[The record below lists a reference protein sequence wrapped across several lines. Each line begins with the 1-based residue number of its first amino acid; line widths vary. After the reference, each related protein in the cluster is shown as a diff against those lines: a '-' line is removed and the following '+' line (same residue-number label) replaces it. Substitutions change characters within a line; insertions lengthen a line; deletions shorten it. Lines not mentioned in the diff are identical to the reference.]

1 MKTVFNPVKVT
12 SKKSPMFFGDGLS
25 IARFDEQQFEI
36 FEKLTKRQLGYFWK
50 PDEIDVS
57 KDIKDFRSLN
67 EAEQHIF
74 TSNIK
79 RQVMLDSIQGRSPAL
94 ALLPVC
100 SSTELE
106 NWILTWSF
114 METIHSRSY
123 SYIIQNVYSDPSLVL
138 DDIVSNKQIQ
148 ECARDISSYYDQFI
162 ACCHSEGQNFSFKRK
177 SLILLLYAIAALE
190 GVRFYISFA
199 CSWAFTEQ
207 KKSMEGNAKLIKLIA
222 RDENLH
228 LGAVQ
233 HIVKILQADPAYE
246 KAFEMTRE
254 EGVHIFEVVASQE
267 KSWAEYLFQHGA
279 MIGLNSDMLKS
290 YVDWLVSKRML
301 SLGLPSSY
309 VGTNPLPWTNKW
321 ISGKEVQS
329 APQEVVLVNYTAGD
343 IKQDVDDKTFAG
355 FSL

>member
-1 MKTVFNPVKVT
+1 MKTVFNPNEAARNP
-12 SKKSPMFFGDGLS
+12 SLFFGDGLS
-25 IARFDEQQFEI
+25 IARFDQHSFEV

-50 PDEIDVS
+50 PDEVDVS
-57 KDIKDFRSLN
+57 KDAKDFRMLN

-79 RQVMLDSIQGRSPAL
+79 RQVMLDSIQGRSPSL

-100 SSTELE
+100 SSPELE

-123 SYIIQNVYSDPSLVL
+123 SYIIQNVYSNPSVVL
-138 DDIVSNKQIQ
+138 DDIMENDQIRQ
-148 ECARDISSYYDQFI
+148 CAKDISSYYDGFI
-162 ACCHSEGQNFSFKRK
+162 HCCTEPNSIPQTKKEA
-177 SLILLLYAIAALE
+177 LILLLYAIAALE

-207 KKSMEGNAKLIKLIA
+207 KRAMEGNAKLIKLIA

-233 HIVKILQADPAYE
+233 HMVKILQTDPSFK
-246 KAFEMTRE
+246 KAFATTRE
-254 EGVHIFEVVASQE
+254 EGIHIFEVVASQE
-267 KSWAEYLFQHGA
+267 KIWAEYLFKHGA

-290 YVDWLVSKRML
+290 YVDWLVSKRLL
-301 SLGLPSSY
+301 SLGLSSTY
-309 VGTNPLPWTNKW
+309 AATNPLPWTNKW

-329 APQEVVLVNYTAGD
+329 APQETTLVSYISGD
-343 IKQDVDDKTFAG
+343 IKQDVNEKTFSG

>member
-1 MKTVFNPVKVT
+1 MKTVFNT
-12 SKKSPMFFGDGLS
+12 NKKSRKPSLFFGDGLS
-25 IARFDEQQFEI
+25 VARFDEQNFEI

-50 PDEIDVS
+50 PDEVDVS
-57 KDIKDFRSLN
+57 KDIKDFRALN

-94 ALLPVC
+94 VLLPIC

-123 SYIIQNVYSDPSLVL
+123 SYIIQNVYSDPSEVL
-138 DDIVSNKQIQ
+138 DDISSNQYIQ
-148 ECARDISSYYDQFI
+148 ECADDISCYYDRL
-162 ACCHSEGQNFSFKRK
+162 AEGLEGRK
-177 SLILLLYAIAALE
+177 KVDLIFLLYSIAALE
-190 GVRFYISFA
+190 GVRFYVSFA

-207 KKSMEGNAKLIKLIA
+207 KKAMEGNAKLIKLIA

-233 HIVKILQADPAYE
+233 HMIKILQADPSYK
-246 KAFEMTRE
+246 KAFEETRE
-254 EGVHIFEVVASQE
+254 AGVAIFEDVSRQE
-267 KSWAEYLFQHGA
+267 KDWADYLFRHGA
-279 MIGLNSDMLKS
+279 MIGLNADMLKS
-290 YVDWLVSKRML
+290 YVDWLVSKRLL

-309 VGTNPLPWTNKW
+309 VGTNPLPWTTKW

-329 APQEVVLVNYTAGD
+329 APQETTLVNYIAGD
-343 IKQDVDDKTFAG
+343 IKQDVNEKTFSG

>member
-1 MKTVFNPVKVT
+1 MKTVFDT
-12 SKKSPMFFGDGLS
+12 TKKAKYPSLFFENGLS
-25 IARFDEQQFEI
+25 IARFDEQNFEI

-50 PDEIDVS
+50 PDEVDVS
-57 KDIKDFRSLN
+57 KDIKDFRALN
-67 EAEQHIF
+67 DAEQHIF

-79 RQVMLDSIQGRSPAL
+79 RQVMLDSIQGRSPVL

-106 NWILTWSF
+106 NWIITWSF
-114 METIHSRSY
+114 FETIHSRSY
-123 SYIIQNVYSDPSLVL
+123 SYIIQNIYPDPSLVL
-138 DDIVSNKQIQ
+138 NDIESNNPIQ
-148 ECARDISSYYDQFI
+148 ECAKDISEYYD
-162 ACCHSEGQNFSFKRK
+162 NFLRVCDIGNLEAKRGA
-177 SLILLLYAIAALE
+177 LILLLYAIAALE

-207 KKSMEGNAKLIKLIA
+207 RRVMEGNAKLIKLIA

-233 HIVKILQADPAYE
+233 HMVKILQTDKSYN
-246 KAFEMTRE
+246 KAFEATRN
-254 EGVHIFEVVASQE
+254 EGVKIFEFVAEQE
-267 KSWAEYLFQHGA
+267 KTWAEYLFQHGA
-279 MIGLNSDMLKS
+279 MIGLNTDMLKD
-290 YVDWLVSKRML
+290 YVDWLVSKRLL

-321 ISGKEVQS
+321 ISGKEVQN
-329 APQEVVLVNYTAGD
+329 APQEVVLTSYITGD
-343 IKQDVDDKTFAG
+343 IKQDVDEKTFSG

>member
-1 MKTVFNPVKVT
+1 MKTVFSPHKNT
-12 SKKSPMFFGDGLS
+12 KKSSLFFEGNLS
-25 IARFDEQQFEI
+25 IARFDEQQFEV

-50 PDEIDVS
+50 PDEVDVS
-57 KDIKDFRSLN
+57 KDIKDFRALN

-79 RQVMLDSIQGRSPAL
+79 RQVMLDSIQGRSPSL

-123 SYIIQNVYSDPSLVL
+123 SYIIQNVYPEPSLVL
-138 DDIVSNKQIQ
+138 DDILSNKQIQ
-148 ECARDISSYYDQFI
+148 ECARDISSYYDAFI
-162 ACCHSEGQNFSFKRK
+162 HLCADNSADHQSEKE

-233 HIVKILQADPAYE
+233 HMIKILQNDPSYN
-246 KAFEMTRE
+246 KAFASTRN
-254 EGVHIFEVVASQE
+254 EGIHIFEVVASQE
-267 KSWAEYLFQHGA
+267 KTWAEYLFQHGA
-279 MIGLNSDMLKS
+279 MIGLNADMLKS
-290 YVDWLVSKRML
+290 YVDWLVYKRLL
-301 SLGLPSSY
+301 SLGLSSSY

-329 APQEVVLVNYTAGD
+329 APQETTLVSYIAGD
-343 IKQDVDDKTFAG
+343 IKQDVTEKTFSG
-355 FSL
+355 FAL

>member
-1 MKTVFNPVKVT
+1 MKTVFNPLKIT
-12 SKKSPMFFGDGLS
+12 SKKSPLFFGDGLS

-50 PDEIDVS
+50 PDEVDIS

-123 SYIIQNVYSDPSLVL
+123 SYIIQNVYPNPSSVL
-138 DDIVSNKQIQ
+138 DDITSNKQIQ
-148 ECARDISSYYDQFI
+148 ECARDISSYYDAFI
-162 ACCHSEGQNFSFKRK
+162 HSVRYDGHGLKKE

-190 GVRFYISFA
+190 GVRFYVSFA

-207 KKSMEGNAKLIKLIA
+207 KKAMEGNAKLIKLIA

-233 HIVKILQADPAYE
+233 HMIKILQNDPSYTT
-246 KAFEMTRE
+246 AFKNTRND
-254 EGVHIFEVVASQE
+254 GIHIFESVASQE
-267 KSWAEYLFQHGA
+267 KQWAEYLFQHGA

-290 YVDWLVSKRML
+290 YVDWLTNKRLVSL
-301 SLGLPSSY
+301 DLPSSY

-355 FSL
+355 FTL

>member
-1 MKTVFNPVKVT
+1 MKTVFDPTKK
-12 SKKSPMFFGDGLS
+12 SKKPSLFFGDGLS
-25 IARFDEQQFEI
+25 IARFDEQNFEI

-50 PDEIDVS
+50 PDEVDIS

-79 RQVMLDSIQGRSPAL
+79 RQVMLDSIQERSPSL

-123 SYIIQNVYSDPSLVL
+123 SYIIQNVYPDPSLVL
-138 DDIVSNKQIQ
+138 NEIVPNKQIQ
-148 ECARDISSYYDQFI
+148 ECARDISSFYDQFTF
-162 ACCHSEGQNFSFKRK
+162 ACNSETREETKKKALVQ
-177 SLILLLYAIAALE
+177 LLYAIAALE
-190 GVRFYISFA
+190 GVRFYVSFA

-207 KKSMEGNAKLIKLIA
+207 KKAMEGNAKLIKLIA

-233 HIVKILQADPAYE
+233 HMVKILQADPSY
-246 KAFEMTRE
+246 KNTFESVRE
-254 EGVHIFEVVASQE
+254 EGVHIFESVASQE

-279 MIGLNSDMLKS
+279 MIGLNADMLKS
-290 YVDWLVSKRML
+290 YVDWLTHRRMVAL
-301 SLGLPSSY
+301 NLPSSY
-309 VGTNPLPWTNKW
+309 IGANPLPWTNKW

-329 APQEVVLVNYTAGD
+329 APQETTLVNYISGD
-343 IKQDVDDKTFAG
+343 IKQDVDEKTFSG

>member
-1 MKTVFNPVKVT
+1 MQTVFNTFKK
-12 SKKSPMFFGDGLS
+12 SKKPSLFFGDGLS
-25 IARFDEQQFEI
+25 IARFDEHNFEI

-57 KDIKDFRSLN
+57 KDIKDFRALN

-123 SYIIQNVYSDPSLVL
+123 SYIIQNVYSDPSEVL
-138 DDIVSNKQIQ
+138 NDVSSNIYIQ
-148 ECARDISSYYDQFI
+148 ECAKDISYYYDKFI
-162 ACCHSEGQNFSFKRK
+162 DTGFSR
-177 SLILLLYAIAALE
+177 SLEEKKADLVLLLYAIAALE
-190 GVRFYISFA
+190 GVRFYVSFA

-207 KKSMEGNAKLIKLIA
+207 KKAMEGNAKLIKLIA

-233 HIVKILQADPAYE
+233 HIIKILQADPAYK
-246 KAFEMTRE
+246 KAFLDTRRV
-254 EGVHIFEVVASQE
+254 GIDIFESVACQE
-267 KSWAEYLFQHGA
+267 KDWADYLFRHGA
-279 MIGLNSDMLKS
+279 MIGLNADMLKS
-290 YVDWLVSKRML
+290 YVDWLVSKRLL

-309 VGTNPLPWTNKW
+309 VGTNPLPWTTKW

-329 APQEVVLVNYTAGD
+329 APQETTLVNYIAGD
-343 IKQDVDDKTFAG
+343 IKQDVDEKTFSG

>member
-1 MKTVFNPVKVT
+1 MRTVFNT
-12 SKKSPMFFGDGLS
+12 NKKSRKPSLFFGDGLS
-25 IARFDEQQFEI
+25 VARFDEQNFEI

-50 PDEIDVS
+50 PDEVDVS
-57 KDIKDFRSLN
+57 KDIKDFRALN

-94 ALLPVC
+94 VLLPIC

-123 SYIIQNVYSDPSLVL
+123 SYIIQNVYSDPSIVL
-138 DDIVSNKQIQ
+138 DDVSSNQYIK
-148 ECARDISSYYDQFI
+148 ECANEISYYYDRLV
-162 ACCHSEGQNFSFKRK
+162 AVPAKEE
-177 SLILLLYAIAALE
+177 LIMLLYAIAALE
-190 GVRFYISFA
+190 GVRFYVSFA

-233 HIVKILQADPAYE
+233 HMIKILQTDPSYK
-246 KAFEMTRE
+246 KAFEETRQV
-254 EGVHIFEVVASQE
+254 GIDIFESVAKQE
-267 KSWAEYLFQHGA
+267 KDWTDYLFRHGA
-279 MIGLNSDMLKS
+279 MIGLNTDMLKS
-290 YVDWLVSKRML
+290 YVDWLVSKRLL

-329 APQEVVLVNYTAGD
+329 APQETTLVNYIAGD
-343 IKQDVDDKTFAG
+343 IKQDVNEKTFSG